1 MATTDG
7 TRQPDAG
14 NPAATSHISGGTR
27 FKTGGYG
34 IYSDSD
40 EEGGSNMVGGH
51 EAYSDLSEEG
61 EEDDD
66 EVTPARV
73 SGPFTATSFQTPIP
87 ESWLSED
94 TYESE

>member
-1 MATTDG
+1 MAPTDG
-7 TRQPDAG
+7 TRQPEPG
-14 NPAATSHISGGTR
+14 NPAASSVPATVGGNDT
-27 FKTGGYG
+27 F
-34 IYSDSD
+34 SDSS
-40 EEGGSNMVGGH
+40 EEDPNIVGRH
-51 EAYSDLSEEG
+51 DAYSDLSEEG

-73 SGPFTATSFQTPIP
+73 SGPFMATSFQTPIP